1 MGSHSRTDDQK
12 PRLSF
17 SKFHLEELRMKQL
30 LYAGALLALFAAS
43 AEATKCK
50 ACYETSNSTHYNH
63 PVPCKGDA
71 YPDNPDQT
79 EQQCSD
85 RVVGCVS
92 EFIRHKDPGSNT
104 WIEYE
109 MKHCLDPQNSRPP
122 PDVARVLAA
131 SGVDPRASEGIEVSG
146 CMRYRTTGTDSVAGN
161 EIDTCFCDGDLCNT
175 DKCVCTLGSDSN
187 GNSGNSIAA
196 LGALTAVTA
205 VMVKLAV

>member
-1 MGSHSRTDDQK
+1 MGSHRGTDDRK
-12 PRLSF
+12 PPLSL
-17 SKFHLEELRMKQL
+17 SKFHLEDLGMKQL

-50 ACYETSNSTHYNH
+50 ACYETSNSTHYAH
-63 PVPCKGDA
+63 PVPCKSDS
-71 YPDNPDQT
+71 YPNGVDQKDQ
-79 EQQCSD
+79 ECSD

-92 EFIRHKDPGSNT
+92 EFIRHKDAGSDT
-104 WIEYE
+104 WTEYE
-109 MKHCLDPQNSRPP
+109 MKHCLDPQNERPP

-131 SGVDPRASEGIEVSG
+131 SGVNPRATEGIEVSG

-175 DKCVCTLGSDSN
+175 DKCVCTLGSDNN

-196 LGALTAVTA
+196 LGALTAVAAA
-205 VMVKLAV
+205 VAKLAV